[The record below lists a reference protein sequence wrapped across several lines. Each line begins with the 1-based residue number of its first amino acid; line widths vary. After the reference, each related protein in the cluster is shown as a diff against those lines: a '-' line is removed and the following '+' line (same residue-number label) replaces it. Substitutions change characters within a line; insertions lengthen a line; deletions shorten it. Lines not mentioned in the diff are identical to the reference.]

1 MSVVPFSA
9 APIDAEPFPSFD
21 DFYILFPRHEARK
34 DALKAWG
41 QMTDDAERLA
51 AIIGAAAWRRILL
64 ARHAEG
70 FCPLPA
76 SWLRGERYRDEL
88 PVQVTVSSSA
98 HVPFATGG
106 ALPPRIGLPDSVRE
120 MLKRLR
126 AGK

>member
-1 MSVVPFSA
+1 MTNVVPLQQ
-9 APIDAEPFPSFD
+9 PDPEPVPSFA
-21 DFYILFPRHEARK
+21 DFYDIFPRHEARK

-41 QMTDDAERLA
+41 QLTDDAERLA

-88 PVQVTVSSSA
+88 PAQVTVSSSA

-106 ALPPRIGLPDSVRE
+106 ALPPRTGLPEHVRA
-120 MLKRLR
+120 MLAKLR
-126 AGK
+126 GKP

>member
-1 MSVVPFSA
+1 MNVIPLQQPDPEPVPA
-9 APIDAEPFPSFD
+9 WD
-21 DFYILFPRHEARK
+21 DFWTIYPRHEARK
-34 DALKAWG
+34 DAFKAWG

-88 PVQVTVSSSA
+88 PAQVTVSSSA
-98 HVPFATGG
+98 HVPFAAGG
-106 ALPPRIGLPDSVRE
+106 ALPPRTGLPASVVA
-120 MLKRLR
+120 MLAKLR
-126 AGK
+126 GKP